1 MSTSTVT
8 SIEEYLDNMTSDHD
22 ASSYLVPGEI
32 PIRRNAVFI
41 FLSKW
46 FLRVTCVFVIFACP
60 WVNYKLIQFFHT
72 RPFYKE
78 SSAKWYII
86 FKAIF
91 DTLYILIS
99 IPIILSLTFNVDII
113 HKNIFTCKSITYI
126 HYLSDDLISIL
137 LALLCI
143 DRMAR
148 ITCGCRLRQ
157 RVSLIICIIAVN
169 FFLIINIH
177 HIIRLQHRDGF
188 CHKVYLGIRDY
199 DFDIYYSF
207 IYTSIT
213 WIIIFIASIN
223 LTVSVYCDRSRRIQ
237 LQKQTQKQ
245 QQEQKISQ
253 IFLNGGEPIGG
264 DSDRVELIR
273 STGKK

>member
-1 MSTSTVT
+1 M
-8 SIEEYLDNMTSDHD
+8 
-22 ASSYLVPGEI
+22 
-32 PIRRNAVFI
+32 FI

-60 WVNYKLIQFFHT
+60 WVNYKLIQFFQT

>member
-1 MSTSTVT
+1 
-8 SIEEYLDNMTSDHD
+8 
-22 ASSYLVPGEI
+22 
-32 PIRRNAVFI
+32 
-41 FLSKW
+41 
-46 FLRVTCVFVIFACP
+46 
-60 WVNYKLIQFFHT
+60 
-72 RPFYKE
+72 
-78 SSAKWYII
+78 
-86 FKAIF
+86 
-91 DTLYILIS
+91 
-99 IPIILSLTFNVDII
+99 
-113 HKNIFTCKSITYI
+113 
-126 HYLSDDLISIL
+126 
-137 LALLCI
+137 
-143 DRMAR
+143 MAR